1 MNHIQAEIP
10 DLQKPVLTV
19 TGHSKS
25 NLKEGAEFLKEAP
38 LKVGKQLHN
47 TVLSGPMAVNIK
59 LYIPLHK
66 TKKKKNHI
74 IASGDVAVKDGT
86 MQLKAWNTEF
96 IHIKGVYH
104 FVDNNLSAKH
114 VTALLYGLPVVFN
127 ISTLDA
133 KTPSPVLQV
142 EAGGQ
147 LSMTSLQKRL
157 KLPVLKY
164 IQGMTTYRA
173 LVKIRDENS
182 PLGTSF
188 SLVSD
193 LNGIATTLPP
203 PYNKTAKRTKPFFV
217 TMKTIHNKLLTVM
230 LRYGNDFSIATS
242 FNRSDNKLKF
252 ISGELLFGEGQAR
265 LQQLPGLL
273 IDGKIEQVAWSQ
285 WKKYLDTYL
294 KSSRLVS
301 KIAWSHNTRIRR
313 IKLQIDKLLLLKHT
327 LHNTYLNLVPK
338 SDGWSITVKN
348 PIIAGNMYIPN
359 DRDQCWY
366 GHFSRLYL
374 PKFKTKNKS
383 NQTQERFDLH
393 KIPPFYLTCDDF
405 RYGGKDLGQVHIKST
420 PIQTGLKINQL
431 TVKNNLF
438 GISAIG
444 TWQDEQGQQHS
455 SLFGRFDS
463 SNLGSVL
470 KDWGITS
477 ALEGGGGF
485 ANFALRW
492 PGSPHKFSTT
502 KLSGSVNIDF
512 QNGRVSQVSNGAES
526 KLGLGRLLNLF
537 SLQTLP
543 LLPIKLAH
551 LSKKGFAFN
560 LMKGDFKLNHGNAR
574 TKNAS
579 IVGSVAWVRV
589 HGDIEFARKNYDL
602 QLNIVPNITSS
613 LPLIVSIAGG
623 PLAGAIAWVAN
634 KILGPQVGK
643 AAQINYRVTGSW
655 DKPSIIKIP
664 APAETNTHRT

>member
-1 MNHIQAEIP
+1 MFLAGKIPQGTMKLQGSIDDFPFNDKRGRFHLEAHVKDLTLKYLPDWPAIYHIDGLLTFDDRSMTVTANHGVTTGNPLNHIQAEIP

-374 PKFKTKNKS
+374 PKF
-383 NQTQERFDLH
+383 
-393 KIPPFYLTCDDF
+393 
-405 RYGGKDLGQVHIKST
+405 
-420 PIQTGLKINQL
+420 
-431 TVKNNLF
+431 
-438 GISAIG
+438 
-444 TWQDEQGQQHS
+444 
-455 SLFGRFDS
+455 
-463 SNLGSVL
+463 
-470 KDWGITS
+470 
-477 ALEGGGGF
+477 
-485 ANFALRW
+485 
-492 PGSPHKFSTT
+492 
-502 KLSGSVNIDF
+502 
-512 QNGRVSQVSNGAES
+512 
-526 KLGLGRLLNLF
+526 
-537 SLQTLP
+537 
-543 LLPIKLAH
+543 
-551 LSKKGFAFN
+551 
-560 LMKGDFKLNHGNAR
+560 
-574 TKNAS
+574 
-579 IVGSVAWVRV
+579 
-589 HGDIEFARKNYDL
+589 
-602 QLNIVPNITSS
+602 
-613 LPLIVSIAGG
+613 
-623 PLAGAIAWVAN
+623 
-634 KILGPQVGK
+634 
-643 AAQINYRVTGSW
+643 
-655 DKPSIIKIP
+655 
-664 APAETNTHRT
+664 